1 MGLSGCDLC
10 GPVTMMR
17 LSGILAFS
25 TLLALSAASAIAQ
38 SPEAGPASATT
49 EASCPLG
56 RLSIYYASGEA
67 VASQQAE
74 ALIGLISEHAVAC
87 KADGLDLIAR
97 IDSRVDGDG
106 ALSLAL
112 KRLSDVADELVARGV
127 PVDGIRVAAQAA
139 SSPAAPNINQIDV
152 IFRKVDRTD
161 DVAAPVASTTRTAPS
176 DSI

>member
-25 TLLALSAASAIAQ
+25 TLLALSAASAVAQ
-38 SPEAGPASATT
+38 PPEAGPASAST
-49 EASCPLG
+49 EASCPRG
-56 RLSIYYASGEA
+56 RLSIYYPSGEA
-67 VASQQAE
+67 AVSQQAE

-87 KADGLDLIAR
+87 RADGLDLIAR

-106 ALSLAL
+106 ALALAL
-112 KRLSDVADELVARGV
+112 QRLNEVAGELVARGV

-152 IFRKVDRTD
+152 IFRKSDPVD
-161 DVAAPVASTTRTAPS
+161 DVAAPIGAAPRTAPS

>member
-1 MGLSGCDLC
+1 
-10 GPVTMMR
+10 MMR
-17 LSGILAFS
+17 LSRILAVS
-25 TLLALSAASAIAQ
+25 TLFAISAAGAFAQ
-38 SPEAGPASATT
+38 PPEAGPASAST
-49 EASCPLG
+49 EATCPRG

-67 VASQQAE
+67 AASQPAE
-74 ALIGLISEHAVAC
+74 ALIGLISEHALAC

-112 KRLSDVADELVARGV
+112 KRLNDVADELVARGV
-127 PVDGIRVAAQAA
+127 PADGIRVAAQAA

-152 IFRKVDRTD
+152 IFRKADPADEV
-161 DVAAPVASTTRTAPS
+161 VAPVGSATRTAPS